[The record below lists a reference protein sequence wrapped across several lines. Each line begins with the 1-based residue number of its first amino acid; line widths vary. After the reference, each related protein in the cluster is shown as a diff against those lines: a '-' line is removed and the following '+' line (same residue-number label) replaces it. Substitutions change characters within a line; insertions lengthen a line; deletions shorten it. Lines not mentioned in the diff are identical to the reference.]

1 MSCPS
6 TTCLQYDGD
15 IAGLGVRLSFYFQNF
30 ILVWLVARSPTDSEG
45 ALWTF
50 IATSFGL
57 TVSALVQVNS
67 KNLTLLEGILVSQLS
82 WLANLGTILALASY
96 SRLKGKDNLVKIAAV
111 VQGYLSMTLT
121 IVMWRYA
128 PNLPGVN
135 CNESVQFVFMFA
147 VHVPALGA
155 GRTISLIFSTLM
167 LATYSVV
174 TFTECQVWL
183 TNRNVSCGPEPP
195 PELPEERPPQML
207 EAGVQR
213 LRGGSGNRRTLLQRR
228 YAERSKKIW
237 LGFEADPIIFGILI
251 AQIIVFTYF
260 IVTTELIVTQK
271 GAEVSDNNKWGF
283 GQVLALTVVIPAGI
297 SLFTA
302 FRTYGFRRIL
312 EHKPK
317 QKHEQRRRHRVSH
330 DFNNVELVRPPSRAQ
345 APIRHY
351 LEPRSSNL
359 GGASSTSS
367 TSTVEP

>member
-1 MSCPS
+1 MYLADQSLPQSFRKKDRHKCS
-6 TTCLQYDGD
+6 KQECSVFEGGAE
-15 IAGLGVRLSFYFQNF
+15 IGVLCYNAVMR
-30 ILVWLVARSPTDSEG
+30 
-45 ALWTF
+45 
-50 IATSFGL
+50 
-57 TVSALVQVNS
+57 
-67 KNLTLLEGILVSQLS
+67 
-82 WLANLGTILALASY
+82 
-96 SRLKGKDNLVKIAAV
+96 KD
-111 VQGYLSMTLT
+111 Q
-121 IVMWRYA
+121 
-128 PNLPGVN
+128 
-135 CNESVQFVFMFA
+135 
-147 VHVPALGA
+147 
-155 GRTISLIFSTLM
+155 
-167 LATYSVV
+167 
-174 TFTECQVWL
+174 
-183 TNRNVSCGPEPP
+183 
-195 PELPEERPPQML
+195 
-207 EAGVQR
+207 
-213 LRGGSGNRRTLLQRR
+213 
-228 YAERSKKIW
+228 KKIW